1 VRYFPSTASG
11 GYGVDFR
18 KLTMG
23 ERIVAVAGILL
34 VIDLL
39 FFPWHHVSVSFRG
52 FTVATV
58 NRTGLQ
64 SPRGY
69 LGILALIIAIALV
82 VQIILAKF
90 TSVKLPDISMPWSQ
104 VHMIGG
110 FAVLGL
116 LLLKLVLRT
125 DFLGFGAWLGIILA
139 AAVAYGGFTINREA
153 QGAAPPP

>member
-1 VRYFPSTASG
+1 VHSEAG

-23 ERIVAVAGILL
+23 ERIVAGAGILL
-34 VIDLL
+34 IIDLL

-69 LGILALIIAIALV
+69 LGILAFIITIAMV
-82 VQIILAKF
+82 AQIVLAKL
-90 TSVKLPDISMPWSQ
+90 TSVKLPEISMPWSQ
-104 VHMIGG
+104 AQLIGG
-110 FAVLGL
+110 FTVLGL
-116 LLLKLVLRT
+116 LVLKLVLKT

-139 AAVAYGGFTINREA
+139 GAVAYGAFMVHREA
-153 QGAAPPP
+153 QGAPPTP